1 MTRQDVVGKTVNML
15 VGMYREC
22 YVYRDLLPLTDLPV
36 PRCYYASVSSWS
48 RDFLALLSDGAYL
61 GPARG
66 RVSSQTLGTMAV
78 RPGLG
83 VPDAICA
90 PGFLPE
96 VFDATPPV
104 DMPESYLAVERVP
117 EVVSTMK
124 RACVLMSKMHA
135 KFWGDYSLFSRDLSL
150 NNRDKL
156 SECFALMKGSWE
168 KTKAKARSGK
178 YEGKCGPWRGLPRG
192 EWEGFEEM
200 VEQTLMYPNIRWGLK
215 THGRGNG
222 WRRQDEDTYRWDI
235 IADAGFTL
243 IHGDFH
249 AENVFI
255 RKLSEEEEGGERK
268 VGEKAGADHMEK
280 KKKKYKTG
288 PRSSKEPTPEF
299 LILDWQLPE
308 VGDPIKDIAR
318 MTVMGG
324 LDNYHRNVHEK
335 AIVRAWWEALIEH
348 GVPEAEY
355 PWDLAWVSYRW
366 WCGWQAALVL
376 MACHVAKWFEEH
388 DGAGYRTAVDKF
400 KAVVHFHGDPRKL
413 FEERAAILK
422 RIGKVW
428 RPAEGSPEEAAVEG
442 RRYGTSKK

>member
-1 MTRQDVVGKTVNML
+1 M
-15 VGMYREC
+15 
-22 YVYRDLLPLTDLPV
+22 
-36 PRCYYASVSSWS
+36 
-48 RDFLALLSDGAYL
+48 
-61 GPARG
+61 
-66 RVSSQTLGTMAV
+66 
-78 RPGLG
+78 
-83 VPDAICA
+83 
-90 PGFLPE
+90 
-96 VFDATPPV
+96 
-104 DMPESYLAVERVP
+104 
-117 EVVSTMK
+117 
-124 RACVLMSKMHA
+124 
-135 KFWGDYSLFSRDLSL
+135 FSRDLSL

-168 KTKAKARSGK
+168 KTKAKARSGR
-178 YEGKCGPWRGLPRG
+178 YEGKCGPWRGLPRS

-249 AENVFI
+249 VENVFI

-413 FEERAAILK
+413 FEERAEILR